1 MAVAAIDGVVPRT
14 RIISAHHAY
23 SDWWNPCGV
32 HNGYWTN
39 LAPDQ
44 APIMQPDAPGGRA
57 AAVQATPW
65 RDVEVTVTWPGV
77 HADGA
82 GGPIIHA
89 EGTEFHGG
97 LAFCCEPEL
106 LGGLWVLWGIGLQP
120 DGIVLLGAASAAAH
134 VDGTPVVLGIS
145 LAGETVTCTVDG
157 TPVIV
162 EDFPHDDD
170 DSLHFH
176 GVVVDV
182 NGVPGRPANVPV
194 LVDDLTITPIR

>member
-1 MAVAAIDGVVPRT
+1 MAEATIDGVVPRT
-14 RIISAHHAY
+14 RMFSAHHDFP
-23 SDWWNPCGV
+23 DWWNPCGIV
-32 HNGYWTN
+32 NGHWTN
-39 LAPDQ
+39 LAPDD
-44 APIMQPDAPGGRA
+44 APIMQPDAPGGRSM
-57 AAVQATPW
+57 AVMVTPW
-65 RDVEVTVTWPGV
+65 ADVEVTVTWPGV

-97 LAFCCEPEL
+97 LSFCYEPDL
-106 LGGLWVLWGIGLQP
+106 FAGLWVLWGIGLQP
-120 DGIVLLGAASAAAH
+120 DEVVLLAASGSPAH

-157 TPVIV
+157 APVIV
-162 EDFPHDDD
+162 EEFPHDDAGPM
-170 DSLHFH
+170 HYH

-182 NGVPGRPANVPV
+182 NAVPGRPANLPV